1 MLPAPTLFYDGD
13 CALCSR
19 SVKFVLR
26 HEKSEAIRFCAMQSE
41 KGKILLVQMGIDSVQ
56 PGSLIFT
63 EGEQTYISYQAV
75 ARIATYLRFP
85 WSLFGLMRMLPPFI
99 GNRFYYL
106 IARNRR
112 RFFGIN
118 ESCMMVVKGK
128 EGRFEG
134 DR

>member
-1 MLPAPTLFYDGD
+1 MSTSPKLFYDGD

-26 HEKSEAIRFCAMQSE
+26 NEKSDAIRFCAMQSE
-41 KGKILLVQMGIDSVQ
+41 KGKAMLAQMGFDTIQ
-56 PGSLIFT
+56 PGTVIFSDRGKT
-63 EGEQTYISYQAV
+63 FKSYQAV

-85 WSLFGLMRMLPPFI
+85 FNILSFIRFVPPFI
-99 GNRFYYL
+99 GNGIYYL

-112 RFFGIN
+112 RFFGAN